1 MESPP
6 WIAIGWWLSHDRSPQ
21 QYQTAHRHQREVSGK
36 DGMIRAARDVID
48 RCVEVLEA
56 IYGSAPPIAC
66 EACGHV
72 PADLRLPRLVCM
84 SCHHQAMQ
92 EAAVGHVCEDC
103 GAKATYADPRLESR
117 PLCWPCWSDGLD
129 NLRTTRRAYVDASDV
144 PIP

>member
-1 MESPP
+1 
-6 WIAIGWWLSHDRSPQ
+6 
-21 QYQTAHRHQREVSGK
+21 
-36 DGMIRAARDVID
+36 MIRAARDVID

-92 EAAVGHVCEDC
+92 EAAVGHVCEVC
-103 GAKATYADPRLESR
+103 GGKATYADPRLESR

-144 PIP
+144 PIPFDF

>member
-1 MESPP
+1 
-6 WIAIGWWLSHDRSPQ
+6 
-21 QYQTAHRHQREVSGK
+21 
-36 DGMIRAARDVID
+36 MIRAARDVLD

-66 EACGHV
+66 EACGQV

-103 GAKATYADPRLESR
+103 GGKAAYADPRLESR
-117 PLCWPCWSDGLD
+117 PLCWPCWSDGLVAVNRAAGAD
-129 NLRTTRRAYVDASDV
+129 PQRRPPKAGRV
-144 PIP
+144 PPIRMNA